1 MAERKSF
8 LIRIDPGIFDALNR
22 WANDEF
28 RSLNAH
34 LEYLLRQALKQAGR
48 LPKDRPA
55 DDPAAPPAG
64 DKPSPGWG
72 EDA

>member
-8 LIRIDPGIFDALNR
+8 LIRIDPATFDALNR

-34 LEYLLRQALKQAGR
+34 LEYLLHQALRQAGR
-48 LPKDRPA
+48 LPKGKPGGE
-55 DDPAAPPAG
+55 PGPGAPEG
-64 DKPSPGWG
+64 KPSPGWG
-72 EDA
+72 EDS